1 MSSAEFL
8 PPTPRALSDDDLQ
21 EVIARAKA
29 DGSGVLGQMQILE
42 AQAHLRETDKSEYL
56 AWVSHMREIGS
67 DEALLAIQNAE
78 RAKLGFEPLES
89 LIGSEEQAAT
99 ELDEQVA
106 LVEKQQPAPYFATL
120 VEPIEDVATA
130 ETQVAPVAVVEEV
143 EPIAVSAV
151 IEPPASILP
160 VIETSAASPIV
171 DQPTVAPRAPRPPRV
186 RDESVSQFWAWL
198 PISGSLLPFGIALWL
213 RSIGLSTS
221 QSVAA
226 LLLGIFVSA
235 GVIAVG
241 AIAGKRGSLPTIVL
255 SRAAFGVY
263 GNLAPAVLIVLS
275 RLFWAF
281 VIVSLSYL
289 LVAQGL
295 VQQTAI
301 DSGQQPLSALAI
313 SLIGVLVIASVVL
326 AAVGGK
332 VLQWAQRVSG
342 QLGLVAAIVI
352 AVIRL
357 PAAKAHIA
365 SSGTWLQTLGAGVI
379 IFAIFGMAWSSAS
392 ADFASKLPVNVR
404 GWKVA
409 GWALISLGVVPSVLG
424 LVGVFI
430 FEPNASV
437 GAQFATMVSG
447 SSDWFNPISLTILL
461 SLVITLVTTSAMSL
475 RSSSLSFES
484 IGLKVRA
491 ALVSPIVA
499 LVIAAIAIFAVTNW
513 GAAGLWQNIR
523 AFALLFAVPV
533 AAWSGVF
540 VADVLIRRI
549 AYHEVSLSRG
559 YGFYKSVNLAN
570 LIGWLVAVV
579 LGLGLV
585 RSSLNGFGW
594 LGYLSD
600 FASNSEFWNES
611 NFGVIIAFAVGLLL
625 PVAFGIPRIKRQERE
640 VLLIEARRNDLKDI
654 LGFGD

>member
-8 PPTPRALSDDDLQ
+8 PPTPRALSDADLQ
-21 EVIARAKA
+21 EVLERAKA

-42 AQAHLRETDKSEYL
+42 AQSHLRETDKSEYS
-56 AWVSHMREIGS
+56 AWASQMREIAS
-67 DEALLAIQNAE
+67 DQALLAVQNAE

-89 LIGSEEQAAT
+89 LIGSEEQVAT
-99 ELDEQVA
+99 EFDEQVA
-106 LVEKQQPAPYFATL
+106 LTEKEQPAPYFAAL
-120 VEPIEDVATA
+120 VEPVAQQSRAEVAVEPVIEELDV
-130 ETQVAPVAVVEEV
+130 VAPVAQLLDEE
-143 EPIAVSAV
+143 
-151 IEPPASILP
+151 PA
-160 VIETSAASPIV
+160 
-171 DQPTVAPRAPRPPRV
+171 VAPRKSRV
-186 RDESVSQFWAWL
+186 RDQSVSQFWAWL

-213 RSIGLSTS
+213 RSIGLSTG

-235 GVIAVG
+235 AVIAVG
-241 AIAGKRGSLPTIVL
+241 AVAGKRGSLPTIVL

-301 DSGQQPLSALAI
+301 DSGQQPLSGLAMALIA
-313 SLIGVLVIASVVL
+313 VLVGAALVL

-332 VLQWAQRVSG
+332 VLLWAQRVSG
-342 QLGLVAAIVI
+342 LLGLIAAGVI
-352 AVIRL
+352 AAIRL
-357 PAAKAHIA
+357 PAAQVHMV
-365 SSGTWLQTLGAGVI
+365 SSGTWLETLGAGVI

-392 ADFASKLPVNVR
+392 ADFASKLPVSVR

-409 GWALISLGVVPSVLG
+409 GWALISLGVIPSVLG

-437 GAQFATMVSG
+437 GAQFATVVSG
-447 SSDWFNPISLTILL
+447 SKDWFNPVSLTILL
-461 SLVITLVTTSAMSL
+461 SLVITLITTSAMSL

-484 IGLKVRA
+484 MGIKLRA

-499 LVIAAIAIFAVTNW
+499 LVIAAVAIFAVSSW
-513 GAAGLWQNIR
+513 GATGLWLNIR

-549 AYHEVSLSRG
+549 AYHEVSLSRS

-570 LIGWLVAVV
+570 LLGWLVAVV

-585 RSSLNGFGW
+585 RSSLSGFGW
-594 LGYLSD
+594 LGYLSN
-600 FASNSEFWNES
+600 FASNAEFWNES
-611 NFGVIIAFAVGLLL
+611 NFGVVISFAVGLLL